1 MALITL
7 DFLPGIDKQDTTKGA
22 ERRFVD
28 SNNVRFR
35 YGLPEKVGG
44 WSSLLPDKIV
54 GVVRAQHPFT
64 DLDGN
69 RYVALGT
76 DKFLLLYFE
85 GQLFDITPIRS
96 SLTSST
102 MATTNASTSVTIT
115 TSSAHGASAG
125 DIVQL
130 DAVTLPAGTGL
141 SASDFED
148 KKFEIITVPS
158 TTTFTITAPSA
169 ATATVATGGSM
180 TCKMYEVVGPQEQT
194 YGYGWG
200 VGNWGGTVDSA
211 VATTLNG
218 ALLND
223 SNGTGGSG
231 TSITLT
237 STTGFPTSGTIIVE
251 DELITYTGVS
261 SNDLT
266 GITRGTNGTSTAA
279 HSDGT
284 AVTNASDYNG
294 WGVARGASLVTLE
307 PGLWSL
313 DNFGEVLVA
322 TIANSKTFTWNGGAS
337 DATSNR
343 ASTTT
348 SGFATGNNPTSTR
361 VSLISP
367 TTRHLIH
374 FGTETTIGTAT
385 TQDDMFIRFSD
396 EEDINT
402 YAPSAINA
410 AGTQRLQDGTKI
422 VGALKAK
429 ETILIWTDTALYT
442 MKFIGAPFTFGFEQV
457 GTNCGLIGKNA
468 AVEIDG
474 VAYWMSSSGFFLFD
488 GTVKS
493 LPCSVEDFV
502 YDDIDLTKGQQ
513 ITAGVN
519 NLFTEIIWW
528 YPASGQSFNN
538 RLVAYNYLE
547 SLGAQVPGGIWYTS
561 TEGRTSWMDSSIYP
575 KPYAT
580 SFVSSETG
588 TFPVI
593 QGDTGLGATTY
604 FEHETGVNQVNIDGS
619 STAISSF
626 VQSYD
631 FDLEGQGT
639 EGEQFLAVRRF
650 IPDFKTLQGTAKVT
664 LAVKRF
670 PSQDETTTGLS
681 PFSITSSTTK
691 KDTRARGRYVNI
703 KIENDDVDQNW
714 RFGTF
719 SLDVQADGGR

>member
-1 MALITL
+1 
-7 DFLPGIDKQDTTKGA
+7 
-22 ERRFVD
+22 
-28 SNNVRFR
+28 
-35 YGLPEKVGG
+35 
-44 WSSLLPDKIV
+44 
-54 GVVRAQHPFT
+54 
-64 DLDGN
+64 
-69 RYVALGT
+69 
-76 DKFLLLYFE
+76 
-85 GQLFDITPIRS
+85 
-96 SLTSST
+96 
-102 MATTNASTSVTIT
+102 MATTNTSTTVTIT
-115 TSSAHGASAG
+115 TSSAHGASTG

-130 DAVTLPAGTGL
+130 DAVTLPSGTGL
-141 SASDFED
+141 SASNFED
-148 KKFEIITVPS
+148 KKFEITSVPS
-158 TTTFTITAPSA
+158 TTTFTITSSAA
-169 ATATVATGGSM
+169 ATASISTGGSM

-211 VATTLNG
+211 TTTTVNEALDATET
-218 ALLND
+218 
-223 SNGTGGSG
+223 T
-231 TSITLT
+231 ITLT
-237 STTGFPTSGTIIVE
+237 SATAFPTAGTIQV
-251 DELITYTGVS
+251 DSELITYTGKS

-266 GITRGTNGTSTAA
+266 GCTRGALGTTAA
-279 HSDGT
+279 THDNGAT
-284 AVTNASDYNG
+284 ATDASDFNG

-670 PSQDETTTGLS
+670 PSQADSTTGLS

>member
-22 ERRFVD
+22 ERRFID

-85 GQLFDITPIRS
+85 GQLFDITPIKS

-102 MATTNASTSVTIT
+102 MATTDESTSVTIT
-115 TSSAHGASAG
+115 TSSAHGAKAG

-130 DAVTLPAGTGL
+130 DSVTLPSGTGL
-141 SASDFED
+141 SASNFED
-148 KKFEIITVPS
+148 VKFQVITAPS
-158 TTTFTITAPSA
+158 TTTFTITSTAA
-169 ATATVATGGSM
+169 ATATVSTGGSI
-180 TCKMYEVVGPQEQT
+180 TCKFYEPVGPREQT

-200 VGNWGGTVDSA
+200 VGNWGGTIDSA
-211 VATTLNG
+211 AATTVNE
-218 ALLND
+218 ALD
-223 SNGTGGSG
+223 ASET
-231 TSITLT
+231 TITLT
-237 STTGFPTSGTIIVE
+237 SAASFPTAGTILV
-251 DELITYTGVS
+251 DSELITYTGKS
-261 SNDLT
+261 TNDLT
-266 GITRGTNGTSTAA
+266 GCTRGALGSTAA
-279 HSDGT
+279 THSNGAT
-284 AVTNASDYNG
+284 ATNASDFGG
-294 WGVARGASLVTLE
+294 WGVAVKADQVQLE

-313 DNFGEVLVA
+313 DNFGQVLVA
-322 TIANSKTFTWNGGAS
+322 TVANGKTFTWNAGATTPT
-337 DATSNR
+337 ANR
-343 ASTTT
+343 ASTST
-348 SGFATGNNPTSTR
+348 SSFSTSNNPTASRAT
-361 VSLISP
+361 LISP

-374 FGTETTIGTAT
+374 FGTETTIGTT
-385 TQDDMFIRFSD
+385 STQDDMFIRFGD
-396 EEDINT
+396 QEDINT
-402 YAPSAINA
+402 FIPSAINA

-422 VGALKAK
+422 VGAIKAK

-474 VAYWMSSSGFFLFD
+474 VAYWMSNNGFFLFD

-528 YPASGQSFNN
+528 YPTSGQSFNN

-547 SLGAQVPGGIWYTS
+547 SMGSQVPGGIWYTS
-561 TEGRTSWMDSSIYP
+561 TEGRTSWMDAKIYP

-580 SFVSSETG
+580 SYTSTDTG
-588 TFPVI
+588 TFPTI
-593 QGDTGLGATTY
+593 QGVTGLGATIY
-604 FEHETGVNQVNIDGS
+604 FEHEVGNNQINTDGS

-631 FDLEGQGT
+631 FDLEGQGS
-639 EGEQFLAVRRF
+639 EGDRFLSVRRF
-650 IPDFKTLQGTAKVT
+650 VPDFKVLEGTAKVT

-670 PSQDETTTGLS
+670 PSQEDSSTGLS

-703 KIENDDVDQNW
+703 KIENDDIDQSW

>member
-44 WSSLLPDKIV
+44 WSSLLTDKIV
-54 GVVRAQHPFT
+54 GVVRNQHPFT

-85 GQLFDITPIRS
+85 GQLFDITPIKS

-102 MATTNASTSVTIT
+102 MATTNTSTSITIT
-115 TSSAHGASAG
+115 TSSAHGAKAG

-130 DAVTLPAGTGL
+130 DSVTLPSGTGL
-141 SASDFED
+141 SASNFED
-148 KKFEIITVPS
+148 VKFQIITAPS
-158 TTTFTITAPSA
+158 TTTFTITSTAA
-169 ATATVATGGSM
+169 ATATVSTGGSM
-180 TCKMYEVVGPQEQT
+180 TCKFYEPVGPREQT

-211 VATTLNG
+211 TATTVNEDLD
-218 ALLND
+218 A
-223 SNGTGGSG
+223 SET
-231 TSITLT
+231 TITLT
-237 STTGFPTSGTIIVE
+237 SAAAFPTAGTILINS
-251 DELITYTGVS
+251 ELITYTGKS

-266 GITRGTNGTSTAA
+266 GCTRGASGSTAA
-279 HSDGT
+279 THSNGAT
-284 AVTNASDYNG
+284 VTDASDFGG
-294 WGVARGASLVTLE
+294 WGVAVKADQVQLE

-313 DNFGEVLVA
+313 DNFGQVLVA
-322 TIANSKTFTWNGGAS
+322 TVANGKTFTWNAGATS
-337 DATSNR
+337 ATSNR
-343 ASTTT
+343 ASTST
-348 SGFATGNNPTSTR
+348 SSFSTSNNPTASRAT
-361 VSLISP
+361 LISP

-374 FGTETTIGTAT
+374 FGTETTIGTT
-385 TQDDMFIRFSD
+385 STQDDMFIRFSD
-396 EEDINT
+396 QEDINT
-402 YAPSAINA
+402 FAPSAVNA

-422 VGALKAK
+422 IGALKAK

-468 AVEIDG
+468 AVEVDG
-474 VAYWMSSSGFFLFD
+474 VAYWMSNNGFFLFD

-528 YPASGQSFNN
+528 YPSSGESFND

-547 SLGAQVPGGIWYTS
+547 SMGSQVPGGIWYTS
-561 TEGRTSWMDSSIYP
+561 TEGRTSWMDAKIYP

-580 SFVSSETG
+580 SYSSSDTG
-588 TFPVI
+588 TFPTI
-593 QGDTGLGATTY
+593 QGVTGLGGTTY
-604 FEHETGVNQVNIDGS
+604 FEHEIGNNQINTDGS

-626 VQSYD
+626 VKSYD

-639 EGEQFLAVRRF
+639 EGDRFLSVRRF
-650 IPDFKTLQGTAKVT
+650 IPDFKSLEGTAKVT

-670 PSQDETTTGLS
+670 PSQDDSSTGLS
-681 PFSITSSTTK
+681 PFSITSDTTK
-691 KDTRARGRYVNI
+691 KDTRARGRYINI
-703 KIENDDVDQNW
+703 KIENDDIDQSW

>member
-22 ERRFVD
+22 ERRFID

-102 MATTNASTSVTIT
+102 MATTNTSTTVTIT
-115 TSSAHGASAG
+115 TSSAHGASTG

-130 DAVTLPAGTGL
+130 DAVTLPGGTGL
-141 SASDFED
+141 SASNFED
-148 KKFEIITVPS
+148 KKFEITSVPS
-158 TTTFTITAPSA
+158 TTTFTITSSAA
-169 ATATVATGGSM
+169 ATATVSTGGSM

-211 VATTLNG
+211 TTTTVNEALDATET
-218 ALLND
+218 
-223 SNGTGGSG
+223 T
-231 TSITLT
+231 ITLT
-237 STTGFPTSGTIIVE
+237 DASAFPTAGTIQV
-251 DELITYTGVS
+251 DSELITYTGKS

-266 GITRGTNGTSTAA
+266 GCTRGALGTTAA
-279 HSDGT
+279 THDNGAT
-284 AVTNASDYNG
+284 ATDASDFNG

-670 PSQDETTTGLS
+670 PSQADSTTGLS

>member
-85 GQLFDITPIRS
+85 GQLFDITPIKS

-102 MATTNASTSVTIT
+102 MATTDESASVTIT
-115 TSSAHGASAG
+115 TSSAHGANAG

-130 DAVTLPAGTGL
+130 DSVTLPSGTGL
-141 SASDFED
+141 SASNFED
-148 KKFEIITVPS
+148 VKFQIITVPS
-158 TTTFTITAPSA
+158 TTTFTITSTAA
-169 ATATVATGGSM
+169 ATATVSTGGSI
-180 TCKMYEVVGPQEQT
+180 TCKFYEPVGPREQT

-200 VGNWGGTVDSA
+200 VGNWGGTIDPA
-211 VATTLNG
+211 TATTVNE
-218 ALLND
+218 ALD
-223 SNGTGGSG
+223 ASET
-231 TSITLT
+231 TITLT
-237 STTGFPTSGTIIVE
+237 SASAFPSSGTILV
-251 DELITYTGVS
+251 DSELITYTGKS
-261 SNDLT
+261 TNDLT
-266 GITRGTNGTSTAA
+266 GCTRGASGSTAA
-279 HSDGT
+279 THSDGAT
-284 AVTNASDYNG
+284 ATNATDFGG
-294 WGVARGASLVTLE
+294 WGVAVKADQVELE

-313 DNFGEVLVA
+313 DNFGQVLVA
-322 TIANSKTFTWNGGAS
+322 TIANGKTFTWNAGATTPT
-337 DATSNR
+337 ANR
-343 ASTTT
+343 ASTST
-348 SGFATGNNPTSTR
+348 SSFSTSNNPTASRAT
-361 VSLISP
+361 LISP

-374 FGTETTIGTAT
+374 FGTETTIGTT
-385 TQDDMFIRFSD
+385 STQDDMFIRFGD
-396 EEDINT
+396 QEDINT
-402 YAPSAINA
+402 FIPSAINA

-468 AVEIDG
+468 AVEVDG
-474 VAYWMSSSGFFLFD
+474 VAYWMSNNGFFLFD

-538 RLVAYNYLE
+538 KLVAYNYLE
-547 SLGAQVPGGIWYTS
+547 SMGSQVPGGIWYTS
-561 TEGRTSWMDSSIYP
+561 TEGRTSWMDAKLYP

-580 SFVSSETG
+580 SYDSTDTG
-588 TFPVI
+588 TFPTI
-593 QGDTGLGATTY
+593 QGVTGLGATIY
-604 FEHETGVNQVNIDGS
+604 FEHEVGNNQINTDGS

-639 EGEQFLAVRRF
+639 EGDRFLSVRRF
-650 IPDFKTLQGTAKVT
+650 VPDFKVLQGTAKVT

-670 PSQDETTTGLS
+670 PSQEDSSTGLS
-681 PFSITSSTTK
+681 PFSITSETTK

-703 KIENDDVDQNW
+703 KIENDDIDQSW

>member
-22 ERRFVD
+22 ERRFID

-102 MATTNASTSVTIT
+102 MATTNTSTTVTIT
-115 TSSAHGASAG
+115 TSSAHGASTG

-130 DAVTLPAGTGL
+130 DAVTLPSGTGL
-141 SASDFED
+141 SASNFED
-148 KKFEIITVPS
+148 KKFEITSVPS
-158 TTTFTITAPSA
+158 TTTFTITSSAA
-169 ATATVATGGSM
+169 ATASISTGGSM

-211 VATTLNG
+211 TTTTVNEALDATET
-218 ALLND
+218 
-223 SNGTGGSG
+223 T
-231 TSITLT
+231 ITLT
-237 STTGFPTSGTIIVE
+237 SATAFPTAGTIQV
-251 DELITYTGVS
+251 DSELITYTGKS

-266 GITRGTNGTSTAA
+266 GCTRGALGTTAA
-279 HSDGT
+279 THDNGAT
-284 AVTNASDYNG
+284 ATDASDFNG

-348 SGFATGNNPTSTR
+348 SGFATGNNPTATR

-442 MKFIGAPFTFGFEQV
+442 MKFIGAP
-457 GTNCGLIGKNA
+457 
-468 AVEIDG
+468 VEIDG

-670 PSQDETTTGLS
+670 PSQADSTTGLS

>member
-22 ERRFVD
+22 ERRFID

-102 MATTNASTSVTIT
+102 MATTNTSTTVTIT

-130 DAVTLPAGTGL
+130 DAVTLPSGTGL
-141 SASDFED
+141 SASNFED
-148 KKFEIITVPS
+148 KKFEITSVPS
-158 TTTFTITAPSA
+158 TTTFTITSSAA
-169 ATATVATGGSM
+169 ATASISTGGSM

-211 VATTLNG
+211 TTTTVNEALDATET
-218 ALLND
+218 
-223 SNGTGGSG
+223 T
-231 TSITLT
+231 ITLT
-237 STTGFPTSGTIIVE
+237 SATAFPTAGTIQV
-251 DELITYTGVS
+251 DSELITYTGKS

-266 GITRGTNGTSTAA
+266 GCTRGALGTTAA
-279 HSDGT
+279 THDNGAT
-284 AVTNASDYNG
+284 ATDASDCNG

-422 VGALKAK
+422 VGSLKAK

-670 PSQDETTTGLS
+670 PSQADSTTGLS

>member
-85 GQLFDITPIRS
+85 GQLFDITPIKS

-102 MATTNASTSVTIT
+102 MATVNTSTTVTIT
-115 TSSAHGASAG
+115 TTSAHGASTG

-130 DAVTLPAGTGL
+130 DAVTLPSGTGL
-141 SASDFED
+141 SASNFED
-148 KKFEIITVPS
+148 KKFEITSVPS
-158 TTTFTITAPSA
+158 TTTFTITSSAA
-169 ATATVATGGSM
+169 ATATISTGGSM

-211 VATTLNG
+211 TTTTVNEALDATET
-218 ALLND
+218 
-223 SNGTGGSG
+223 T
-231 TSITLT
+231 ITLT
-237 STTGFPTSGTIIVE
+237 SAAAFPTAGTIQV
-251 DELITYTGVS
+251 DSELITYTGKS
-261 SNDLT
+261 TNDLT
-266 GITRGTNGTSTAA
+266 GCTRGALGTTAA
-279 HSDGT
+279 THDNGAT
-284 AVTNASDYNG
+284 ATDASDYNG
-294 WGVARGASLVTLE
+294 WGVAVGASFVSLE
-307 PGLWSL
+307 PGLWSI

-322 TIANSKTFTWNGGAS
+322 TIANGKTFTWNGGAS

-343 ASTTT
+343 ASTST
-348 SGFATGNNPTSTR
+348 SGFSTSNNPTATR

-396 EEDINT
+396 QEDINT
-402 YAPSAINA
+402 FIPSAINA

-422 VGALKAK
+422 VGSLKAK

-474 VAYWMSSSGFFLFD
+474 VAYWMSNNGFFLFD

-519 NLFTEIIWW
+519 NLFTEIVWW

-547 SLGAQVPGGIWYTS
+547 SLGSQVPGGIWYTS

-580 SFVSSETG
+580 FFASSETG

-619 STAISSF
+619 STAINAF

-650 IPDFKTLQGTAKVT
+650 IPDFKVLEGTAKVT
-664 LAVKRF
+664 LAVKSF
-670 PSQDETTTGLS
+670 PSQEESTTGLS

-719 SLDVQADGGR
+719 SLDVQPDGGR